1 MYIIKEENPE
11 WFDEEFYKLINS
23 ACKKA
28 YIAECGILD
37 WIFEKGELDFKGELF
52 RIMPEYQILPN
63 EKKVDMLI
71 MLINWAN
78 DEIKKAN
85 S

>member
-1 MYIIKEENPE
+1 MECLIIN
-11 WFDEEFYKLINS
+11 D
-23 ACKKA
+23 
-28 YIAECGILD
+28 
-37 WIFEKGELDFKGELF
+37 KGELDFKGEIF
-52 RIMPEYQILPN
+52 RVMPEYHLLAKESKLDI
-63 EKKVDMLI
+63 LI

>member
-1 MYIIKEENPE
+1 MDNTFIVN
-11 WFDEEFYKLINS
+11 
-23 ACKKA
+23 
-28 YIAECGILD
+28 
-37 WIFEKGELDFKGELF
+37 EKGELDFKGELF

-63 EKKVDMLI
+63 DKKVDMLI

>member
-1 MYIIKEENPE
+1 MEGFIINEN
-11 WFDEEFYKLINS
+11 
-23 ACKKA
+23 
-28 YIAECGILD
+28 
-37 WIFEKGELDFKGELF
+37 GELDFKGEIF
-52 RIMPEYQILPN
+52 RVMPEYHILSK